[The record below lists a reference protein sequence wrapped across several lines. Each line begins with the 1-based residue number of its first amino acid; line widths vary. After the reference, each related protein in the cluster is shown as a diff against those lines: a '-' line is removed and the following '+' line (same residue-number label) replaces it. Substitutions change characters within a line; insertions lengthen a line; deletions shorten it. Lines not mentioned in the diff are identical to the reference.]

1 MTAPE
6 TEEDDDPEPKE
17 SGIDA
22 VERRIEKVMS
32 EMRDR
37 GLIDVNDDAAYEA
50 KKVKLKPLQFYMFS
64 LELTRLVHCFRRRS
78 LLICILPTCGLR
90 LTHAIIAPL

>member
-1 MTAPE
+1 MAVAE
-6 TEEDDDPEPKE
+6 TEEDDDAKPKE
-17 SGIDA
+17 NGSDA

-37 GLIDVNDDAAYEA
+37 GLIDVNDDVAYEA
-50 KKVKLKPLQFYMFS
+50 KKVKLNLPVSICFAVTDVTCPL
-64 LELTRLVHCFRRRS
+64 FRRRS

-90 LTHAIIAPL
+90 LTHVIIALL